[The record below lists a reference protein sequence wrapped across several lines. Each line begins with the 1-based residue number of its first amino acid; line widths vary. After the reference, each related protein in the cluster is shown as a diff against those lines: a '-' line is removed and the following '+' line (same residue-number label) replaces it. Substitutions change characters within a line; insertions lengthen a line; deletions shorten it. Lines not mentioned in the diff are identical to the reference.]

1 MMNREPIRNRA
12 VNAFAARQIQYRPPL
27 TRVFAKAVSY
37 LAAYI
42 DNNYCLQ
49 LAFTFTLQFM
59 RFTFTEQF
67 VNVAKHCGQ
76 FFLDFAG
83 DLRGNW
89 SSLGESNL

>member
-42 DNNYCLQ
+42 DNNMDWPNFKG
-49 LAFTFTLQFM
+49 AFKEKNKFTNLTRYKLGFL
-59 RFTFTEQF
+59 
-67 VNVAKHCGQ
+67 NV
-76 FFLDFAG
+76 
-83 DLRGNW
+83 
-89 SSLGESNL
+89 